1 MDNETKTEE
10 KKKIVKINTGGWRG
24 VLEST
29 NPHASLTK
37 EMFTDLTFST
47 VFHFD

>member
-24 VLEST
+24 VLRVHQSACKPDERKV
-29 NPHASLTK
+29 H
-37 EMFTDLTFST
+37 
-47 VFHFD
+47 